1 MTAKQRAARAKFKAV
16 VKEASKLRK
25 KNPKLT
31 QAEAVKQAW
40 AISYS
45 KERKGE
51 KIGYSKERIKVN
63 KDATKWLKSRKE
75 RDKNLTKVQKVA
87 KAYEM
92 AAFGPPQKSPR
103 LGATKKAKYE
113 IGDMVY
119 SYQNKNYKA
128 PISYKKFVPWESL
141 SKPSAKDKF
150 VYKLKIKDGFSN
162 WINEESL
169 SKSILGAAPTKVKAK
184 KSKRTSEM
192 HTDTKS
198 HNVNIRVISGTKDDI
213 ISKYVKANNDIEKL
227 EKVLLRNKETQKKPP
242 YKTDFW
248 KKHFVYQNKLIKKY
262 ITELKKHK
270 AELKKLM

>member
-16 VKEASKLRK
+16 VAEAKKLRK

-31 QAEAVKQAW
+31 QAQAVKQAW

-51 KIGYSKERIKVN
+51 K
-63 KDATKWLKSRKE
+63 
-75 RDKNLTKVQKVA
+75 
-87 KAYEM
+87 
-92 AAFGPPQKSPR
+92 
-103 LGATKKAKYE
+103 LGAAKKAKYE

-141 SKPSAKDKF
+141 SKPNAKDKF

-198 HNVNIRVISGTKDDI
+198 HNVNIRVLSGTKDDI